1 MADERR
7 EGRPVVFDRKT
18 GLPAEFFLLSTVTD
32 VIDELRRNELI
43 AFAMG
48 VSGEIPSTL
57 RAFTKNA
64 KVLPTPRSDATPI
77 SPPKRRNC

>member
-1 MADERR
+1 MAEGRR
-7 EGRPVVFDRKT
+7 EERPVVFDRKT

-32 VIDELRRNELI
+32 VIDELFRSELI

-57 RAFTKNA
+57 
-64 KVLPTPRSDATPI
+64 
-77 SPPKRRNC
+77 